1 MSGKIADKGFE
12 ELVFATKNNKSSQ
25 HFLVQQCLDLIL
37 SKIDGLRYFS
47 THAFRHTFATRAI
60 ENGMQPKTLQKILG
74 HGTLAMTMDL
84 YCHTTDDTLFSE
96 MAKMESEVG

>member
-1 MSGKIADKGFE
+1 MSGKIADEGFE
-12 ELVFATKNNKSSQ
+12 ELVFATKNNKPSQ

-47 THAFRHTFATRAI
+47 THAFRHTFAARAI

-84 YCHTTDDTLFSE
+84 YCHTTDDTLFSK